1 MNRAYAELDQKLKDV
16 ATVAGVATRYLQ
28 EMEAD
33 LRQGCLPRTFAL
45 RDALNA
51 VEMLEKAYTE
61 ALEMRLEMDRK
72 VLDVAEA
79 ILGRKLT

>member
-1 MNRAYAELDQKLKDV
+1 MTYERLEAKLRD
-16 ATVAGVATRYLQ
+16 AGAVAGVAARYLQ

-33 LRQGCLPRTFAL
+33 LNQGCLPRTFAL

-51 VEMLEKAYTE
+51 VAMLEKAYTE